1 RNPAQLHILKNRDHM
16 KDLRRYLMFK
26 YIQYLVLPSPNVI
39 IILLGSLASL
49 YVMLLLTFPSVS
61 RKSTAVFIGSIAQA
75 DILVVCSLF
84 SAISACV
91 IRSEPSSTSFQLALR
106 QNFQI
111 ANIHASSLLLSCVTL
126 EAFLITFLPVET
138 RHIRNVRCA
147 RVASK
152 IIWAVVITECFLYQ
166 LEYVKGLNISYL
178 GIHRQIQLLMNFFYE
193 ATVLL
198 KLLIYPIGVL
208 LRIFNVY
215 LFYKM
220 YFRDH
225 YS

>member
-1 RNPAQLHILKNRDHM
+1 M

-26 YIQYLVLPSPNVI
+26 YIQYLVLPSPNIVI
-39 IILLGSLASL
+39 TLLGSLASI
-49 YVMLLLTFPSVS
+49 YAMLILTFPSVS

-75 DILVVCSLF
+75 DILVGCRMF
-84 SAISACV
+84 SAVSACM
-91 IRSEPSSTSFQLALR
+91 IRSEPSSASFQSALR

-111 ANIHASSLLLSCVTL
+111 ANIDASSLLLSCVSL
-126 EAFLITFLPVET
+126 EAFLITFLLVET

-152 IIWAVVITECFLYQ
+152 IIWAVVIIECFLHQ
-166 LEYVKGLNISYL
+166 LECVKGLNISHY
-178 GIHRQIQLLMNFFYE
+178 GILRQIQLLMNFFYE

>member
-1 RNPAQLHILKNRDHM
+1 M
-16 KDLRRYLMFK
+16 KDLRRYLTFK
-26 YIQYLVLPSPNVI
+26 YIQYLVLPSPNI
-39 IILLGSLASL
+39 IITLLGSLASL
-49 YVMLLLTFPSVS
+49 YVMLILTFPSVS

-75 DILVVCSLF
+75 DILVGCSMF

-91 IRSEPSSTSFQLALR
+91 IRSETSAYFQSALR

-166 LEYVKGLNISYL
+166 LQCVKGLNISYL
-178 GIHRQIQLLMNFFYE
+178 GIDRQIQLLMNFFYE

-225 YS
+225 YN